1 MNTDRTGCDLN
12 RATGRGQRAR
22 SSAIG
27 ARRQVPRPHDG
38 ADGNSALVPAAA
50 AERMKENIWPR

>member
-1 MNTDRTGCDLN
+1 MNTDRPGYDLN
-12 RATGRGQRAR
+12 RATGRGAR

-27 ARRQVPRPHDG
+27 ARRQVPRPHDR